1 MKILFPCQT
10 NPYFDSS
17 ALGNR
22 YESLIN
28 GLIENDVEV
37 ILVVT
42 GGYTSFNELKSRG
55 KTNSN
60 PNLKVEYTIC
70 SLQSTLWQRRINK
83 YILAGIFGL
92 FTHYK
97 LKRYYKTSIDFL
109 WLTGGDIVIRESL
122 LKNLSLLKGKTII
135 ELSEYQ
141 DVIDSQGYLGNVLQ
155 RRGNAKYTN
164 ITMEALNH
172 IDYFVVMTK
181 TLLAYYKGLTK
192 NTSAKFLHLPMTV
205 DLDRFNHTLPLDS
218 NFKLPYIAF
227 IGAMYDAKD
236 GVNVLIEAFY
246 RISNKYSDYKLYLVG
261 PWGYDTPGHQAM
273 IKKYKLE
280 DKVFWMGEYD
290 KTIIPSIIKNA
301 SLLVLPRLD
310 SKQTQGGF
318 PTKLGEYL
326 ATGNP
331 VCATTVGELPDYLT
345 DGVSV
350 YFAKPGSV
358 DSFAIAMNRAL
369 SDPAKARLVGATGRE
384 VAEKHFNKD
393 IQAKILLNFLKKTG
407 PQSLS

>member
-1 MKILFPCQT
+1 MRILFPCQT
-10 NPYFDSS
+10 NPFFDSS

-22 YESLIN
+22 NESLIN
-28 GLIENDVEV
+28 GLIENGVEV
-37 ILVVT
+37 ILAVT
-42 GGYTSFNELKSRG
+42 GGYKSFSELKSRG
-55 KTNSN
+55 RTNSN
-60 PNLKVEYTIC
+60 PNLKIDYTIC

-83 YILAGIFGL
+83 YLLAGIFGF
-92 FTHYK
+92 FTHLK
-97 LKRYYKTSIDFL
+97 LKRYYKSSIDFL

-141 DVIDSQGYLGNVLQ
+141 GVIDAQGYLGNVFQ
-155 RRGNAKYTN
+155 KRKNARYTN

-181 TLLAYYKGLTK
+181 TLLEYYKGLIK
-192 NTSAKFLHLPMTV
+192 NPTAKFLHLPMTV
-205 DLDRFNHTLPLDS
+205 DLDRFSHPLPIES
-218 NFKLPYIAF
+218 SFKLPYIAF
-227 IGAMYDAKD
+227 VGAMYDAKD

-246 RISNKYSDYKLYLVG
+246 RISNQYPDYRLYLIG
-261 PWGYDTPGHQAM
+261 PWGYDTPRHQAM
-273 IKKYKLE
+273 IKTLNLE
-280 DKVFWMGEYD
+280 ERVLWMGEYD
-290 KTIIPSIIKNA
+290 KTIIPSILKNA

-358 DSFAIAMNRAL
+358 ESFAITMNRAL
-369 SDPAKARLVGATGRE
+369 SNPVKARMVGANGRE
-384 VAEKHFNKD
+384 VAERYFNKD
-393 IQAKILLNFLKKTG
+393 IQAETLFNFLKDAA